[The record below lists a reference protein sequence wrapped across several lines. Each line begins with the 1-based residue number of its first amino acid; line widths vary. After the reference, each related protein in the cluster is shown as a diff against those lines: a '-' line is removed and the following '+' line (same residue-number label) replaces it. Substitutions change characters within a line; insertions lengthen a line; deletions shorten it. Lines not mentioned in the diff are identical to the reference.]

1 MQRTFQASF
10 TDKINLLD
18 LVELEKFNLVFNKAE
33 RSLYK
38 DLYQNNKS
46 SKTDKNQLKQDYQKD
61 FNINARHYN
70 SIKSSIEGKANSI
83 LALNKDY
90 LKDTEDK
97 LNKAIKDRNYQS
109 KKIKELRSDLKKLNE
124 VRTKDK
130 VSGLTLS
137 RDETQ
142 INITVKALH
151 KYKTKIYWTNNRIIK
166 LTAKV
171 NKLKSDIDSI
181 NPRICFGTR
190 KLFKQQYLIG
200 TNNNKT
206 KLVTV
211 EDWKDS
217 LNYNRN
223 KTFSLV
229 GSKDETAGNLNC
241 KLEKDLVTNSY
252 NLIVNFPSGRVTFPI
267 KIHSGQEVIDKIIE
281 GNLSKDKNLW
291 QAITFRFYKLNKPT
305 KSNKLGWKI
314 FISVDMDKVTPP
326 ISTSKTNGAIGIDIN
341 ADHLAISEVDS
352 KGNLLK
358 SFNID
363 LNLKNKSTN
372 FVKSHLGNQIK
383 ELISYCIGK
392 NKPIIIEDLDFSKK
406 KQALKSGYNKKYNQM
421 LSSLA
426 YNKIISLIEARS
438 FDNGIEV
445 IKVNPAFTSI
455 IGKYKYQTRLKLTV
469 HQSAAFVIA
478 RRGLFIKEYTRTCL
492 VEYKNKETNII
503 TKSIKEKKF
512 ISIKKEKPITNL
524 TKIGYKLTL
533 SEQGIARINQLGSNQ
548 SLWKNHSDYW
558 KLLSS
563 SLSRK
568 SKVTS
573 SKGCGRINTSHTS
586 EVITMGKDKT
596 IDRGTVPLTETSGFH
611 IPF

>member
-1 MQRTFQASF
+1 MQRTFQATF
-10 TDKINLLD
+10 TNETNLLD

-38 DLYQNNKS
+38 DLYQNKKS
-46 SKTDKNQLKQDYQKD
+46 SKTDKNQLKQDYQKN
-61 FNINARHYN
+61 FGINARHYN
-70 SIKSSIEGKANSI
+70 SVKSSIEGKANSI

-124 VRTKDK
+124 VKTKDK

-137 RDETQ
+137 RDETET
-142 INITVKALH
+142 NITVKALH

-166 LTAKV
+166 LEKKIV
-171 NKLKSDIDSI
+171 KLKSDIEEN

-206 KLVTV
+206 KLVTIN
-211 EDWKDS
+211 DWKDS
-217 LNYNRN
+217 LNYHRN

-241 KLEKDLVTNSY
+241 QLIKSELGGYE
-252 NLIVNFPSGRVTFPI
+252 LIVNLPNGRVTFPI
-267 KIHSGQEVIDKIIE
+267 KIHNGKDAIDSVIS

-314 FISVDMDKVTPP
+314 FISVDMDKITPP
-326 ISTSKTNGAIGIDIN
+326 ISSDKQNGAIGIDIN
-341 ADHLAISEVDS
+341 ADHLAVSEVDCR
-352 KGNLLK
+352 GNLIK
-358 SFNID
+358 SFNIE
-363 LNLKNKSTN
+363 LNLKGKSTN

-383 ELISYCIGK
+383 TLMDFAKSK

-406 KQALKSGYNKKYNQM
+406 KQALKSGFNKKYNQM

-524 TKIGYKLTL
+524 TKIGYKLNL

-573 SKGCGRINTSHTS
+573 SKGCGRLNTSHTLK
-586 EVITMGKDKT
+586 VITIDKDKT
-596 IDRGTVPLTETSGFH
+596 IDRGTVPLTETSGIH